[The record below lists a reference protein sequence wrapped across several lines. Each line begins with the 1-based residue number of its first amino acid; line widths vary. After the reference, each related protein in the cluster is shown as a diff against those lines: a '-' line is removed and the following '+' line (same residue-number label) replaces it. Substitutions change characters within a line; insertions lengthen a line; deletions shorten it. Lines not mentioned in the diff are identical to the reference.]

1 MKTRYKMNT
10 LVITIGDATY
20 NFIVAPG
27 TPINIQLNPIVELLP
42 PVLLPPVEEE
52 EEEKPV
58 AKLVTKL
65 VTKPVTK
72 LVTKLVAVRHKYQK
86 DATGNY
92 ICPYG
97 CGATKKN
104 LNTMSEHVRATHS
117 SEYGRDAK
125 LHKCIDCGDGFST
138 KTKLQHHVSNHH
150 AINYVKCPYPE
161 CAYDKAKNASTIVQ
175 HYARHHM
182 DHRTMYTMSDNMCIC
197 NGCGTSSSKVGI
209 LYHLGICN
217 NLSPFCKSCDPVEKP
232 LDKKPLDKKSPSPN
246 EKIMCECGC
255 LVISRTMARHCE
267 TKKHITLVEKNKQT
281 K

>member
-1 MKTRYKMNT
+1 MNT

-52 EEEKPV
+52 EEKPV
-58 AKLVTKL
+58 AKPVVIEEKEL
-65 VTKPVTK
+65 VTKP
-72 LVTKLVAVRHKYQK
+72 LTKLVAVRHKYQK

-217 NLSPFCKSCDPVEKP
+217 NLSPFCKSCEKP
-232 LDKKPLDKKSPSPN
+232 LNEKPPSPD

-255 LVISRTMARHCE
+255 LVITRNMARHCE